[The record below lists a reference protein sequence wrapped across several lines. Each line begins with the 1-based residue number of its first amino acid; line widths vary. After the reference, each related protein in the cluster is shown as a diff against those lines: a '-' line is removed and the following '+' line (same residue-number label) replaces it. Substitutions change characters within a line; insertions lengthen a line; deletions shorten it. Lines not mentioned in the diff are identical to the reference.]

1 MKRALIA
8 SFAALG
14 VLAAPAVA
22 ATTATKADA
31 KVTKS
36 EKKAAKSQKLAA
48 KPAKA
53 APKTK

>member
-1 MKRALIA
+1 MKRALVA

-14 VLAAPAVA
+14 VLSAPAVA

-36 EKKAAKSQKLAA
+36 EKKAAKSHKLAGT
-48 KPAKA
+48 PAKA
-53 APKTK
+53 PSKTK